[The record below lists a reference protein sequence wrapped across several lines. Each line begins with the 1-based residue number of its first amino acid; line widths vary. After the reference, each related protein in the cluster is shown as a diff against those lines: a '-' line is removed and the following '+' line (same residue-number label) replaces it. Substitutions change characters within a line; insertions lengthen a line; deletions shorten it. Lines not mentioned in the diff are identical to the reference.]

1 MTKIIFFLG
10 LFWLIQAA
18 VTIGFKLS
26 SAHEERFWL
35 YFCAAHAIGVPSLW
49 FLVQLYKQMSEPL
62 AFGLA
67 MGGAFLA
74 AQLALFVVFQP
85 ATSKTQWVG
94 VLAICGGMVM
104 LAVGSPKQPS
114 AAEQG
119 QVADSAPQTP
129 AAHDPVR

>member
-26 SAHEERFWL
+26 SVHEHRFWL

-49 FLVQLYKQMSEPL
+49 LLVQLYKHMSEPI

-67 MGGAFLA
+67 LGGAFLA
-74 AQLALFVVFQP
+74 SQLALLLVFKP
-85 ATSKTQWVG
+85 ATSAVQWAG
-94 VLAICGGMVM
+94 VLAICAGMMM
-104 LAVGSPKQPS
+104 LAVGAPKPPPEGVAEPPV

-119 QVADSAPQTP
+119 
-129 AAHDPVR
+129 

>member
-10 LFWLIQAA
+10 LFWLIQAT

-26 SAHEERFWL
+26 SLHENRFWL
-35 YFCAAHAIGVPSLW
+35 FFCAAHAIGVPSLW

-74 AQLALFVVFQP
+74 AQLALFVVFRP
-85 ATSKTQWVG
+85 TTSVTQWVG
-94 VLAICGGMVM
+94 VVAICIGMLL
-104 LAVGSPKQPS
+104 LAVGAPGSEPVEADSPAEV
-114 AAEQG
+114 AAE
-119 QVADSAPQTP
+119 P
-129 AAHDPVR
+129 